1 MEKLTDKDEVLN
13 FAHKM
18 REAIIYKK
26 ISQSSNKNK
35 KDLSDKKKNPLPLI
49 LIPTFV
55 LLSIFLLGGL
65 IIILKRKK
73 IRKIR

>member
-1 MEKLTDKDEVLN
+1 
-13 FAHKM
+13 M

-26 ISQSSNKNK
+26 INQLTNKNK
-35 KDLSDKKKNPLPLI
+35 KDLSDKKNFPFI
-49 LIPTFV
+49 LIPIFV

-73 IRKIR
+73 IRKIKQSEC